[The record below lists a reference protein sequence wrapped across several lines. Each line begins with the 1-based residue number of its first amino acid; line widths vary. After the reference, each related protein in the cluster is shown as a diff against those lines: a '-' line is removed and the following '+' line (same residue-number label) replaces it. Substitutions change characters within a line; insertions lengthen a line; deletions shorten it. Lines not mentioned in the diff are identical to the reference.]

1 MVNKMVVSANIH
13 TTTTVQSC
21 IITAIAVILLTEL
34 DQNVHRIFQLS
45 YNKELICSEKKLNA
59 FLTLCTFSTEM
70 TRLACF
76 KPTDWVHVSLL

>member
-1 MVNKMVVSANIH
+1 MVVSANIH

-45 YNKELICSEKKLNA
+45 YNKELICSEKN
-59 FLTLCTFSTEM
+59 
-70 TRLACF
+70 
-76 KPTDWVHVSLL
+76 